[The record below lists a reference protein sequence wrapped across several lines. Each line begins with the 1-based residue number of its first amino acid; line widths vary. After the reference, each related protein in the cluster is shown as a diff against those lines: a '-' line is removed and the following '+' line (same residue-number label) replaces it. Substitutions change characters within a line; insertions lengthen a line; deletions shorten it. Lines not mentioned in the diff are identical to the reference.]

1 MATDVAMRKLKTFAG
16 MRIAG
21 SLVAIMLVLP
31 NVAQADE
38 QQAMPRVVGW
48 SVTLDVPGLGEVSVP
63 EKGYQE
69 IQDLLKSDDAAD
81 HEKAFALLQR
91 GAEEESA
98 PLDTGPS
105 EFRIVHPPATT
116 SRAAPDDNVR
126 DLAEPLSFDHPLP
139 KRRARGLR

>member
-31 NVAQADE
+31 SVAQADE

-63 EKGYQE
+63 EKGYRE

-91 GAEEESA
+91 SAEEESA

-105 EFRIVHPPATT
+105 EFRIVHPPNFAQTC
-116 SRAAPDDNVR
+116 R
-126 DLAEPLSFDHPLP
+126 
-139 KRRARGLR
+139 

>member
-1 MATDVAMRKLKTFAG
+1 MVTEVAMRKVKTLAG

-21 SLVAIMLVLP
+21 SLVVIMLVLP

-91 GAEEESA
+91 SAEEESA

-116 SRAAPDDNVR
+116 SRLAPDDNVR
-126 DLAEPLSFDHPLP
+126 DPAEPLSFDHPP
-139 KRRARGLR
+139 PRRRARGLR

>member
-1 MATDVAMRKLKTFAG
+1 MVTDVAMRKVKTLAG

-38 QQAMPRVVGW
+38 QQAMPREVGRI
-48 SVTLDVPGLGEVSVP
+48 LDVPGLGEVSVP
-63 EKGYQE
+63 EQGYQE
-69 IQDLLKSDDAAD
+69 IRDLLNSDDPAD
-81 HEKAFALLQR
+81 HKKAFALLQR
-91 GAEEESA
+91 SAEEESA

-116 SRAAPDDNVR
+116 SRLAPDDNVR
-126 DLAEPLSFDHPLP
+126 DLAEPLSFDHTPP
-139 KRRARGLR
+139 KRRARGLW

>member
-1 MATDVAMRKLKTFAG
+1 MATDVAMKKLKTFAG

-63 EKGYQE
+63 EKGYRE

-91 GAEEESA
+91 SAEEESA

-116 SRAAPDDNVR
+116 WCAPDDNGR
-126 DLAEPLSFDHPLP
+126 DLAEPLSFDQPLP

>member
-1 MATDVAMRKLKTFAG
+1 
-16 MRIAG
+16 
-21 SLVAIMLVLP
+21 
-31 NVAQADE
+31 
-38 QQAMPRVVGW
+38 MPRVVGW

-63 EKGYQE
+63 EKGYRE

-81 HEKAFALLQR
+81 HEEAFALLQR
-91 GAEEESA
+91 SAEEESA

-116 SRAAPDDNVR
+116 WRLAPDDNGR
-126 DLAEPLSFDHPLP
+126 DLAEPLSFDQPLP